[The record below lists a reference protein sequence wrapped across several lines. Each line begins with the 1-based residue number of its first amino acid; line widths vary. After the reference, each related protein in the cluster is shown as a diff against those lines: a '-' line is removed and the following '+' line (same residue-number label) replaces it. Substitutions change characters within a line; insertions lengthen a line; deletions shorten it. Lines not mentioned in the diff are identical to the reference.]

1 MVYAVLAVVEET
13 CVGEERAYLSLVA
26 LVVETDSVAGDVSET
41 YTAYRGD
48 VSAEIFLQQS
58 LAYTYRLEYLGA
70 AV

>member
-13 CVGEERAYLSLVA
+13 CVGEERADLSLVA
-26 LVVETDSVAGDVSET
+26 LVVETDSVAGDVSEA
-41 YTAYRGD
+41 YTPYRGD